1 MKQLQLE
8 TFSRWES
15 KSLGDDLY
23 LFPQGGYSSVYADFA
38 IGTFCGEPISP
49 NDYLCMDITV
59 LGDRA
64 AGVCWEFWESG
75 REGGTR
81 KDAADMRIKMGL
93 LPNLKTRIALP
104 FSALAANTVFMPR
117 TPGKLKTVVG
127 GKPVHLDRLTKF
139 AFAVDKTP
147 LDLTLKIENVCILD
161 HEPDYPLE
169 DKLMVDALGQKK
181 CSDWEGKS
189 HSVEDMITALRA
201 EAADTTE
208 KPLPDRSAWGGW
220 TKKKLCDGTGY
231 FSLHHDGRRWWMCDP
246 EGYAFFS
253 AGFDCVGLGDQC
265 NLTGITKL
273 CEDLPPK
280 GEIGWSEGSWHG
292 QKTENFNY
300 FVHNA
305 YLAFG
310 EDYYGIW
317 ADMIR
322 RRLVSW
328 GCNTVACWSDPRFY
342 QREKLPYVIIGWG
355 YPKTETMI
363 FRDFPDVFS
372 QEFEQSA
379 DKWAHFLDKTRDD
392 PYLLGYFLSNEPE
405 WAFVNNINIAA
416 VAMAHPDHLA
426 TKDYIV
432 GELKAQYTDI
442 DALNTAWGSSFAS
455 FDDLYTPFEAADI
468 GQQALD
474 DMIPACREM
483 LRRYI
488 RIPSE
493 AARRVDPH
501 HLNLGIR
508 YAWLSSPIL
517 ACGCEYTD
525 IFSFNCYNL
534 DPLPMIEDFS
544 SLTNKPVMI
553 GEFHFGALDR
563 GMDATGLR
571 GVSSQKERG
580 KAYRRYM
587 HRAASHP
594 MCLGAHYFILYDQA
608 YLGRFDGENYQIGAL
623 DVCSHPYS
631 EFIDGIVRAHS
642 EIYEVADGTLPV
654 TDELAEEIEAI
665 AF

>member
-1 MKQLQLE
+1 MKQLNLSAF
-8 TFSRWES
+8 TPWAS
-15 KSLGDDLY
+15 KPLGDDLY
-23 LFPQGGYSSVYADFA
+23 LFPQGGYSSVYTEFA
-38 IGTFCGEPISP
+38 PGTFCGIPVTPEQ
-49 NDYLCMDITV
+49 YLSMDITV
-59 LGDRA
+59 LGERA
-64 AGVCWEFWESG
+64 AGICWQFWEG
-75 REGGTR
+75 DGGP
-81 KDAADMRIKMGL
+81 DMTIKMGL
-93 LPNLKTRIALP
+93 LPNLKTRVALP
-104 FSALAANTVFMPR
+104 FSALSADSVFLVR

-127 GKPVHLDRLTKF
+127 GHPVHLDRLRKF
-139 AFAVDKTP
+139 AVCVDKTP

-161 HEPDYPLE
+161 EEPDYPLE
-169 DKLMVDALGQKK
+169 DKIMVDALGQKK
-181 CSDWEGKS
+181 CSDWAGKS
-189 HSVEDMITALRA
+189 HSTEEMIAPLRR

-208 KPLPDRSAWGGW
+208 KTLPDRSPFGGW
-220 TKKKLCDGTGY
+220 TKKRLCEGTGY
-231 FSLHHDGRRWWMCDP
+231 FSLHNDGRRWWLCDP
-246 EGYAFFS
+246 DGYAFFS
-253 AGFDCVGLGDQC
+253 TGFDCVGLGDQC

-292 QKTENFNY
+292 TKTENFNY

-322 RRLVSW
+322 RRLISW
-328 GCNTVACWSDPRFY
+328 GCNTVACWSDPRFIA
-342 QREKLPYVIIGWG
+342 REKLPYVIIGWG
-355 YPKTETMI
+355 YPRTGTQI

-372 QEFEQSA
+372 PEFEESA

-416 VAMAHPDHLA
+416 MALAHPAHLA
-426 TKDYIV
+426 SKDYIV
-432 GELKAQYTDI
+432 GVLCEKYADI
-442 DALNTAWGSSFAS
+442 AALNAAWGSSFVS
-455 FDDLYTPFEAADI
+455 FDDLYTPFEAADL
-468 GQQALD
+468 GTQALD
-474 DMIPACREM
+474 DLIPCCEEMI
-483 LRRYI
+483 RRYI

-493 AARRVDPH
+493 AARRADPN

-525 IFSFNCYNL
+525 IFSFNCYSQK
-534 DPLPMIEDFS
+534 MIDDFS
-544 SLTNKPVMI
+544 ALTGKPVII

-571 GVSSQKERG
+571 GVENQHERG
-580 KAYRRYM
+580 VAYRRYM

-594 MCLGAHYFILYDQA
+594 MCLGAHYFLLYDQA

-631 EFIDGIVRAHS
+631 EFIDGIVRTHH
-642 EIYEVADGTLPV
+642 EIYEVADGTLPA
-654 TDELAEEIEAI
+654 TEETAREIEAI